1 METFEVK
8 DHVASGFNREG
19 KKVASVPITEPAQMR
34 EAHDR
39 RRDVY
44 RLDVT

>member
-1 METFEVK
+1 METFK
-8 DHVASGFNREG
+8 IKNKVALGYNRDG
-19 KKVASVPITEPAQMR
+19 KKVAEVPITEPAQMR
-34 EAHDR
+34 KAYDR